1 MYKSN
6 TRIVT
11 CVYHSHRD
19 SEMGGRSWPVEY
31 YKWTLYNIFNF
42 GLPITI
48 FFDGVEENKL
58 KIEKIISDYKENIN
72 SEINVDLLEHDL
84 KTHAQYNNTIKN
96 RKTILDELNADK
108 VNNPH
113 GFNWVR
119 NEVICHT
126 KVIFL
131 KKMFEHYQDID
142 NVVWIDAGITHWG
155 LNPRC
160 FGGMEINGY
169 SHKYTDFYPF
179 NNATIFNPAVG
190 KGLYT
195 ILNEH
200 KIFFIGHHNNWYSSD
215 FQRVNADYVFE
226 NPEYKERIDPHA
238 EWVKNCN
245 NRVLRLCT
253 SETPKAKYVVHNTAN
268 DDPAI
273 NGSPINIFGKQ
284 VVGGIIGV
292 SREKVDH
299 LHDFYNRYLDFIFKH
314 DHKSLFTEEPIL
326 SLYYC
331 IFEPHLV
338 TFSDW
343 NHNVPWDPPNPC
355 TTEGRFER
363 SFYNVWIDFANA
375 SISDSQVTPQ

>member
-19 SEMGGRSWPVEY
+19 SDMGGRSWPVEY

-48 FFDGVEENKL
+48 FFEDVNDNKVKL
-58 KIEKIISDYKENIN
+58 EKIINDYRENIN
-72 SEINVDLLEHDL
+72 KDVNVEILHYNV
-84 KTHAQYNNTIKN
+84 KTHKLFDKIVNN

-108 VNNPH
+108 VSYPH

-131 KKMFEHYQDID
+131 KKVLELYQDID
-142 NVVWIDAGITHWG
+142 NVLWIDAGITHWG

-169 SHKYTDFYPF
+169 SHTYTDFYPF
-179 NNATIFNPAVG
+179 NQNSIFKPDVG
-190 KGLYT
+190 KGFDML
-195 ILNEH
+195 LNQH
-200 KIFFIGHHNNWYSSD
+200 KILFIGHHNNWYSTD

-226 NPEYKERIDPHA
+226 HQEYKNLIDPFA
-238 EWVKNCN
+238 VWIKNKS
-245 NRVLRLCT
+245 NRVLRVVLQDT
-253 SETPKAKYVVHNTAN
+253 HRAKYVIHNNSN
-268 DDPAI
+268 DDPDTQ
-273 NGSPINIFGKQ
+273 GSPVNIFGKQ
-284 VVGGIIGV
+284 IVGGIIGI
-292 SREKVDH
+292 SREKIDH
-299 LHDFYNRYLDFIFKH
+299 LYNFYNDYLEFIFNH

-331 IFEPHLV
+331 IFEPHMINF
-338 TFSDW
+338 TDW
-343 NHNVPWDPPNPC
+343 NHNVPSTPPNPC
-355 TTEGRFER
+355 TTEGTFVK
-363 SFYNVWIDFANA
+363 SFYNVWIDVANVSTA
-375 SISDSQVTPQ
+375 DLSATPQ